1 MGVGADK
8 LPHPIAAPL
17 AGLRSTL
24 RALADIV
31 LPPVCISCRQRIGA
45 HGLLCGACWSRID
58 FIAPPLCDRLGIPL
72 PYDPGPAPGE
82 RALSAAAI
90 AEPPVYD
97 RARAAA
103 RYDATMRQ
111 LIQSFKY
118 RDRHEG
124 VPLFAR
130 WLASAGAELLA
141 DADLIVPVP
150 LYRARLWS
158 RRFNQSAVLAR
169 GLAWL
174 TGQEVDCFT
183 LKRVK
188 RTANQVGLSAAQRRR
203 NVAGAFKVSR
213 RRKAR
218 IKGRKIVL
226 IDDVITTG
234 ATAEACARVLKRA
247 GAVRV
252 DVLAIARAADPNATV
267 L

>member
-17 AGLRSTL
+17 VGLRSLL

-31 LPPVCISCRQRIGA
+31 LPPVCIACRARIGG

-72 PYDPGPAPGE
+72 PYDPGTAPGE

-90 AEPPVYD
+90 AAPPVYD

-103 RYDATMRQ
+103 RYDATMRD

-124 VPLFAR
+124 LPLFAR
-130 WLASAGAELLA
+130 WLATAGAELLA

-158 RRFNQSAVLAR
+158 RRFNQSALLAR
-169 GLAWL
+169 GLARL

-213 RRKAR
+213 LRRPAS
-218 IKGRKIVL
+218 
-226 IDDVITTG
+226 
-234 ATAEACARVLKRA
+234 RA
-247 GAVRV
+247 GRSCSS
-252 DVLAIARAADPNATV
+252 TM
-267 L
+267 

>member
-1 MGVGADK
+1 
-8 LPHPIAAPL
+8 
-17 AGLRSTL
+17 
-24 RALADIV
+24 
-31 LPPVCISCRQRIGA
+31 
-45 HGLLCGACWSRID
+45 LCGACWSRID

-72 PYDPGPAPGE
+72 PYDPGAAPGE

-90 AEPPVYD
+90 ASRRVCD

-103 RYDATMRQ
+103 RYDATMRD

-124 VPLFAR
+124 LTLFAR
-130 WLASAGAELLA
+130 WLATAGAELLA
-141 DADLIVPVP
+141 DADLVVPVP
-150 LYRARLWS
+150 LYRSRLWS
-158 RRFNQSAVLAR
+158 RRFNQSALLAR
-169 GLAWL
+169 GVARL
-174 TGQEVDCFT
+174 TRREVDCLT

-188 RTANQVGLSAAQRRR
+188 RTANQVDLTAAQRRR
-203 NVAGAFKVSR
+203 NVAGAFRISR
-213 RRKAR
+213 LRKAR

-226 IDDVITTG
+226 VDDVITTG

>member
-1 MGVGADK
+1 M
-8 LPHPIAAPL
+8 
-17 AGLRSTL
+17 
-24 RALADIV
+24 
-31 LPPVCISCRQRIGA
+31 
-45 HGLLCGACWSRID
+45 
-58 FIAPPLCDRLGIPL
+58 
-72 PYDPGPAPGE
+72 
-82 RALSAAAI
+82 
-90 AEPPVYD
+90 
-97 RARAAA
+97 
-103 RYDATMRQ
+103 
-111 LIQSFKY
+111 
-118 RDRHEG
+118 
-124 VPLFAR
+124 
-130 WLASAGAELLA
+130 
-141 DADLIVPVP
+141 PVP

-169 GLAWL
+169 GLARL